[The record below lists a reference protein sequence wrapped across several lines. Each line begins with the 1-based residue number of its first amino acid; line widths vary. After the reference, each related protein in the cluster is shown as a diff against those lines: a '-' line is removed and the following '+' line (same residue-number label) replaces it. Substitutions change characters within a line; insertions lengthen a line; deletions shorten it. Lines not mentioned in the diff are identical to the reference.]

1 MIVMI
6 AMNLTKED
14 KEIVRR
20 AKREQFWKLLTD
32 HIENKK
38 EEVKLGIVSWV
49 NEEMSKSKRTD
60 RDILLFKLERLD
72 EIMNYPDEIIN
83 LIDNQDYIDQ

>member
-1 MIVMI
+1 
-6 AMNLTKED
+6 
-14 KEIVRR
+14 
-20 AKREQFWKLLTD
+20 
-32 HIENKK
+32 
-38 EEVKLGIVSWV
+38 V